1 MANGK
6 FVGYIRVSTEKQG
19 KSGLGIEAQ
28 RKAIA
33 DYLNAGKW
41 ELIAEFMEVESGKH
55 NDRQELHKAFKHC
68 QMTGATLVIAKL
80 DRLSR
85 DSHFIGSVMKSGI
98 EFIACD
104 MPAANK
110 FTIHILAAV
119 AEHEREMISQ
129 RTKAAL
135 QAAKARG
142 KALGNPD
149 NLNKETAA
157 NGRVLGVKA
166 RKAKADE
173 FSSSITPIIQEL
185 AGQGMS
191 LNSIAR
197 ELNSRN
203 ILTARGKSGAWTP
216 TAVRNALGRIDSQPY
231 KDTGHY
237 SCISKKIMT

>member
-85 DSHFIGSVMKSGI
+85 ESARLCG
-98 EFIACD
+98 
-104 MPAANK
+104 
-110 FTIHILAAV
+110 LA
-119 AEHEREMISQ
+119 
-129 RTKAAL
+129 
-135 QAAKARG
+135 
-142 KALGNPD
+142 
-149 NLNKETAA
+149 
-157 NGRVLGVKA
+157 
-166 RKAKADE
+166 
-173 FSSSITPIIQEL
+173 
-185 AGQGMS
+185 
-191 LNSIAR
+191 
-197 ELNSRN
+197 
-203 ILTARGKSGAWTP
+203 
-216 TAVRNALGRIDSQPY
+216 
-231 KDTGHY
+231 
-237 SCISKKIMT
+237 

>member
-6 FVGYIRVSTEKQG
+6 FVGYIRVSTDKQG

-33 DYLNAGKW
+33 DFLNGGYW

-55 NDRQELHKAFKHC
+55 DDRRELQKAFKHC

-98 EFIACD
+98 EFIVCD

-142 KALGNPD
+142 KTLGSPS
-149 NLNKETAA
+149 NLNQEAA
-157 NGRVLGVKA
+157 AKGRVIGVKA
-166 RKAKADE
+166 RQSKADE
-173 FSSSITPIIQEL
+173 FAATISPIIQDL
-185 AGQGMS
+185 VSQGMS
-191 LNSIAR
+191 LNRMAN
-197 ELNSRN
+197 ELNKRN
-203 ILTARGKSGAWTP
+203 ILTARGKSGSWTP
-216 TAVRNALGRIDSQPY
+216 TAVKNAIARLSQ
-231 KDTGHY
+231 T
-237 SCISKKIMT
+237 I

>member
-6 FVGYIRVSTEKQG
+6 FVGYIRVSTDKQG

-28 RKAIA
+28 QKAIA
-33 DYLNAGKW
+33 DYLNGGHW

-55 NDRQELHKAFKHC
+55 DDRQELQKAFKHC

-142 KALGNPD
+142 KVLGSPR
-149 NLNKETAA
+149 NLSQEVAVK
-157 NGRVLGVKA
+157 GRVIGVKT
-166 RKAKADE
+166 RQSKVNE
-173 FSSSITPIIQEL
+173 FAATISPIIQDF
-185 AGQGMS
+185 ASKGMS
-191 LNSIAR
+191 LNQMAI
-197 ELNSRN
+197 ELNKRS
-203 ILTARGKSGAWTP
+203 ILTARGKMGSWTA
-216 TAVRNALGRIDSQPY
+216 TAVKNAMARLLLAI
-231 KDTGHY
+231 
-237 SCISKKIMT
+237 